1 MLEEAIAGAGSSGA
15 SAGSAKALLLPQ
27 TVIANPNT
35 RRCLVSC
42 AFNPTGFAVSSTLID
57 PKFRLPGTSALY
69 AVFISGL
76 PKLPCTN
83 PCRLPSKSGWGYN
96 VLDIKCLELKLESPL
111 WHLNCNRYGSR
122 AEHSRLG
129 FEVFGVRCVS
139 VYRLVL
145 GDAIQS
151 RNTPVLACWSGAP
164 KRSPKMEE
172 VVMKS
177 RMLATLPLAAVLA
190 FPASAQTSSSQDQS
204 NPPAA
209 SQTTQST
216 DNMNGTGKQP
226 LQAPAREG
234 FWGRVNPFARKS
246 YVKRQT
252 DPIRDRV
259 NELDD
264 LTAANGK
271 AIKDTDAR
279 SQAGIKLASDKANE
293 ADQHAIDAGNKA
305 TMAQQTAQQATT
317 RIQTVETVVGNID
330 QYKASNQ
337 TEIRFKPGQT
347 MLSKNAKD
355 ALDEMATGVK
365 GQRGYIIEVQGFSS
379 GKGQTAITNSQKM
392 AESVV
397 RYLVLNHEIPVY
409 RIYLVGMG
417 NAPAPTA
424 TDETAK
430 TKRLSGGRVEIS
442 LLKND
447 LEQLSSNTGAP
458 ATTVDQ
464 QQQPK

>member
-1 MLEEAIAGAGSSGA
+1 M
-15 SAGSAKALLLPQ
+15 
-27 TVIANPNT
+27 NT
-35 RRCLVSC
+35 
-42 AFNPTGFAVSSTLID
+42 
-57 PKFRLPGTSALY
+57 
-69 AVFISGL
+69 
-76 PKLPCTN
+76 
-83 PCRLPSKSGWGYN
+83 
-96 VLDIKCLELKLESPL
+96 
-111 WHLNCNRYGSR
+111 
-122 AEHSRLG
+122 
-129 FEVFGVRCVS
+129 
-139 VYRLVL
+139 
-145 GDAIQS
+145 
-151 RNTPVLACWSGAP
+151 
-164 KRSPKMEE
+164 
-172 VVMKS
+172 

-190 FPASAQTSSSQDQS
+190 FPALAQSSSPTTQDQS
-204 NPPAA
+204 NPPAS
-209 SQTTQST
+209 SQTSQS
-216 DNMNGTGKQP
+216 DNMNGSGKQP

-279 SQAGIKLASDKANE
+279 AQAGIKLASDKANE
-293 ADQHAIDAGNKA
+293 ADQHAVDAGNKA
-305 TMAQQTAQQATT
+305 TMAQQSAQQATT

-347 MLSKNAKD
+347 VLSKNAKD

-397 RYLVLNHEIPVY
+397 RYMVLNSEIPVY

-417 NAPAPTA
+417 NAPVAS
-424 TDETAK
+424 TDDNGK
-430 TKRLSGGRVEIS
+430 TKHMSGGRVEIS

-447 LEQLSSNTGAP
+447 LEQLASSGSSTP
-458 ATTVDQ
+458 STSPDQ